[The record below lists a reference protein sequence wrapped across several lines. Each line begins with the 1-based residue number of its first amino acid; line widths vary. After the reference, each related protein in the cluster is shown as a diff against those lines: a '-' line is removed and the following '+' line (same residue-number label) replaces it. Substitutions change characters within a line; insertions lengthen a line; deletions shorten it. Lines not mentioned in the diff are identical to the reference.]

1 MTEIAGARMLVTG
14 ASSGIGRA
22 LAVAANAAGAEVIA
36 VARREA
42 LLDELEAG
50 APNPERMHVHAA
62 DLADVD
68 AITDLAARILETHGT
83 PDILVNNAGMGTWKP
98 IDDTPVAEA
107 LEMMKLP
114 YLAAFG
120 LTHELL
126 PGMLE
131 RGTGHIVNMTSLAA
145 YLGLPGA
152 TAYASARW
160 AMRGFTHAL
169 AADLA
174 QTDITVSLAYF
185 AKVQSE
191 YWENNPGSE
200 QMVPRAAALI
210 PTLSPE
216 QAAAYLLAG
225 IRGQRGVIRGPFML
239 KLLVATIHVFPWFG
253 DWLVRSTGHR
263 RD

>member
-1 MTEIAGARMLVTG
+1 MLVTG

-22 LAVAANAAGAEVIA
+22 LVLAANAAGAEVIA

-42 LLDELEAG
+42 LLEELKREAS
-50 APNPERMHVHAA
+50 APDRVHVFAA
-62 DLADVD
+62 DLSRLD
-68 AITDLAARILETHGT
+68 AIEALAARVVAEHGT

-98 IDDTPVAEA
+98 IDETSIAEA
-107 LEMMKLP
+107 VEMTKLP

-120 LTHELL
+120 LTRSLL

-145 YLGLPGA
+145 FLGLPGA
-152 TAYASARW
+152 TAYTSARW

-174 QTDITVSLAYF
+174 RTGITVSLAYF

-200 QMVPRAAALI
+200 EMVPRAAALI
-210 PTLSPE
+210 PTLSPA
-216 QAAAYLLAG
+216 QAASHLLAG
-225 IRGQRGVIRGPFML
+225 IRSERTVIRGPFML
-239 KLLVATIHVFPWFG
+239 KLMVALVQVAPWIE

-263 RD
+263 RE